1 MEQRSN
7 IPVLAILG
15 LSFTGCPGG
24 GEPNPIVGEWGAV
37 QLDGE
42 KLPDVDEMGP
52 YSAISGL
59 RLTVEDDLSGS
70 LAHYYENDHGDYEI
84 HYSLGTD
91 LVVDD
96 SEAPKYRVELVHDL
110 FRGGDG
116 DYYDS
121 VGYAV
126 PSAGHDDSDD
136 LDDGDDAPPLAA
148 APRPVLALAEMVL
161 TCTLE
166 QDVLTCVAGEG
177 DEPHSLV
184 FKRKQPVEDD

>member
-1 MEQRSN
+1 MEQRTN

-24 GEPNPIVGEWGAV
+24 DEPNPIVGEWGAV

-42 KLPDVDEMGP
+42 KLPEVYEMGP

-59 RLTVEDDLSGS
+59 RLTVEDDLAGG
-70 LAHYYENDHGDYEI
+70 LAQYYEYDYGDYEI

-96 SEAPKYRVELVHDL
+96 SQAPKYRVELVHDL
-110 FRGGDG
+110 FGGD
-116 DYYDS
+116 DSYDS
-121 VGYAV
+121 VGSAV
-126 PSAGHDDSDD
+126 TSDGYGD
-136 LDDGDDAPPLAA
+136 GGYLDDGDDAPPLAA
-148 APRPVLALAEMVL
+148 APHPVLAPAELVL

-166 QDVLTCVAGEG
+166 QDVLTCAAGEG
-177 DEPHSLV
+177 DGPRSLV
-184 FKRKQPVEDD
+184 FKRKRPVEDD